1 MRLYRLFVLA
11 VAWFVAALPAV
22 ADPRVDDIVTFI
34 DDAALNNFRPTEGW
48 TPAPVRRWAR
58 PVVVELIGD
67 KTETYRSNVANH
79 IADIA
84 RWTGHPVRLLAKGET
99 GGNLT
104 IAVLDAEGMAEHRH
118 GRPKPECLTK
128 WRLVKQT
135 FAEVRLFLEDQ
146 FAHCLAHELMHAFGF
161 FTHPRSGYTISA
173 LRGGK
178 PVYWHRTFTG
188 WDEIA
193 FKVLYSPELKP
204 GMARDEALPI
214 VRRLVAEHVAKDPAV
229 LAR

>member
-1 MRLYRLFVLA
+1 VRVCRLFIFA
-11 VAWFVAALPAV
+11 IAWFGAALPAV
-22 ADPRVDDIVTFI
+22 ADPRVDEIVTFI
-34 DDAALNNFRPTEGW
+34 DDVALNHTRPDGQ
-48 TPAPVRRWAR
+48 TPEPVRRWVR

-67 KTETYRSNVANH
+67 KTEVYRNNVANH
-79 IADIA
+79 VADIA
-84 RWTGHPVRLLAKGET
+84 RWTGLSMRLLAKGES

-104 IAVLDAEGMAEHRH
+104 ITILDADGMAPHRR

-135 FAEVRLFLEDQ
+135 FAEAHLFLEDR

-161 FTHPRSGYTISA
+161 FSHPRSGYTISA

-204 GMARDEALPI
+204 GMSRDETLPI

>member
-1 MRLYRLFVLA
+1 LRPYRLLILA
-11 VAWFVAALPAV
+11 VAWFGTALPAT
-22 ADPRVDDIVTFI
+22 ADPRVADIVTFI
-34 DDAALNNFRPTEGW
+34 DDVALNHTRPDGQ
-48 TPAPVRRWAR
+48 TPEPVRRWAQ

-67 KTETYRSNVANH
+67 KTEVYRKNVANH

-84 RWTGHPVRLLAKGET
+84 RWTGLSMSLLAKGES

-104 IAVLDAEGMAEHRH
+104 ITILDADGMAAHRQ

-128 WRLVKQT
+128 WRLAKQT
-135 FAEVRLFLEDQ
+135 FAKAHLFLEDR

-161 FTHPRSGYTISA
+161 FSHPRSGYTISA

-204 GMARDEALPI
+204 GMPRDEALPI
-214 VRRLVAEHVAKDPAV
+214 VRRLVEGHVAKDPAV

>member
-11 VAWFVAALPAV
+11 VAWVGLALPV
-22 ADPRVDDIVTFI
+22 LADPRIEEIVTFI
-34 DDAALNNFRPTEGW
+34 DDVALNHTRPDGQ
-48 TPAPVRRWAR
+48 TPEPVRRWAR
-58 PVVVELIGD
+58 PVAVELIGD
-67 KTETYRSNVANH
+67 QTEAYRANVAKH
-79 IADIA
+79 MADIA
-84 RWTGHPVRLLAKGET
+84 RWTGLSIRLLAKGER

-104 IAVLDAEGMAEHRH
+104 ISILDADGMAPHRH
-118 GRPKPECLTK
+118 SRPKPECLTK
-128 WRLVKQT
+128 WRLVKET
-135 FAEVRLFLEDQ
+135 FAEAHLFLEDQ

-161 FTHPRSGYTISA
+161 FSHPRSGYTISA
-173 LRGGK
+173 LRGGR

-193 FKVLYSPELKP
+193 FKVLYSPELRP
-204 GMARDEALPI
+204 GMPRDEALPI